1 MKILLVE
8 DSKFLRLATGRAL
21 ARAGYEMSFAGD
33 GDEALLMAAENLPD
47 LILLDMML
55 PRMSGPEVLKALK
68 KEPTTA
74 AIPVVVLTGLAQTNA
89 ARLQG
94 DGAFA
99 FLTKADLA
107 LDQGVEPLLAAL
119 REIVKKLPN
128 APICAGT
135 TMRQL

>member
-21 ARAGYEMSFAGD
+21 ARGGYEMIFAGD
-33 GDEALLMAAENLPD
+33 GDEALLMAGENLPD

-55 PRMSGPEVLKALK
+55 PKMSGPEVLKALK
-68 KEPTTA
+68 KDPATA
-74 AIPVVVLTGLAQTNA
+74 AIPVVVLTGLSQTNA
-89 ARLQG
+89 PRLQG

-128 APICAGT
+128 VPSCAGQV
-135 TMRQL
+135 RPS

>member
-21 ARAGYEMSFAGD
+21 ARAGYEMIFAGD
-33 GDEALLMAAENLPD
+33 GDEALLMAGENLPD

-55 PRMSGPEVLKALK
+55 PKMSGPEVLKALK
-68 KEPTTA
+68 KDPATA
-74 AIPVVVLTGLAQTNA
+74 AIPVVVLTGLSQTNA

-94 DGAFA
+94 DGACA
-99 FLTKADLA
+99 FLTKADIA

-119 REIVKKLPN
+119 REIIKKLPTPPN
-128 APICAGT
+128 CAGHV
-135 TMRQL
+135 RPAS